1 MSWKKNGLS
10 IILWAAFLL
19 GSSAAL
25 IYFLCDTFLTW
36 GYKGWVCILP
46 GIGMWLILLFLFLFI
61 RGVGKILAERVR
73 PASPVLLAVLEDIL
87 HVGILAA
94 GIGIRIFS
102 MQYAGEEAA
111 YFDMALVTEDST
123 IPQTVH
129 GATYIYLHL
138 LRGLFLLVGNK
149 WMAGIWAQ
157 IVMQMI
163 AAVLMYLAIGQ
174 IGGKMAGLTFMA
186 AIMFLPA
193 EILRGLTYSPDMMYL
208 CVYAI
213 GLVCVASFLNKYAEG
228 EMVSIYDV
236 IILAFSGAWIAFVC
250 YLDISGITLPVI
262 AVSALWLR
270 RQKSEKKCAN
280 VWIGLCVL
288 IGAAGLFYTGYL
300 ALYGYSCGKGIVDVW
315 NSLIRLYSIK
325 GYDELFWMEENEITV
340 SAVLYSGMIFA
351 AFAYWTHGKSEKL
364 SPWICAGLALCILE
378 YFHIPSAQLYSFGLM
393 TYTAAILGGI
403 GISESISFRK
413 ETTDRQAISGEME
426 SIREE
431 ERMQVEEE
439 IVSGDMEY
447 VDLGERKKPQLIENP
462 LPLPRKHVRKAMEYG
477 FIPEEDMMH
486 YDIEV
491 DENDDYDI

>member
-25 IYFLCDTFLTW
+25 IYFFYDTFLMW
-36 GYKGWVCILP
+36 GYKGSACILP
-46 GIGMWLILLFLFLFI
+46 GTGMWLILLFLFLLI
-61 RGVGKILAERVR
+61 RGVGKILNERIK
-73 PASPVLLAVLEDIL
+73 PASPVLLAVLEGVL

-111 YFDMALVTEDST
+111 YFDMALVAEGSN

-129 GATYIYLHL
+129 GATYVYLHL

-149 WMAGIWAQ
+149 WMAGIWLQ
-157 IVMQMI
+157 IVLQMI

-174 IGGKMAGLTFMA
+174 IGGKMSGLTFMA
-186 AIMFLPA
+186 AMMFFPT

-208 CVYAI
+208 CIYAI

-236 IILAFSGAWIAFVC
+236 IILVFSGAWIAFVC
-250 YLDISGITLPVI
+250 YLDISGISLPVM
-262 AVSALWLR
+262 AVSALWLS

-288 IGAAGLFYTGYL
+288 IGAAVLFYTGYL
-300 ALYGYSCGKGIVDVW
+300 ALYGYSCGKGIIDVW
-315 NSLIRLYSIK
+315 NSLIRLYAIK
-325 GYDELFWMEENEITV
+325 GYDELFWIGENGMTV
-340 SAVLYSGMIFA
+340 SIVLYSGMLLA
-351 AFAYWTHGKSEKL
+351 AFAYWAHRKSEKL
-364 SPWICAGLALCILE
+364 SPWICTGLTLCILE
-378 YFHIPSAQLYSFGLM
+378 YFHMPSAQLDSFGLM
-393 TYTAAILGGI
+393 TYVAAILCGI
-403 GISESISFRK
+403 GISESISFRR
-413 ETTDRQAISGEME
+413 ETNDGQALSGEV
-426 SIREE
+426 EE
-431 ERMQVEEE
+431 IQEEGTMQVEEGK
-439 IVSGDMEY
+439 VSGDMEF
-447 VDLGERKKPQLIENP
+447 VDLGEGKKIQLIENP
-462 LPLPRKHVRKAMEYG
+462 LPMPKKHVRKATEYG